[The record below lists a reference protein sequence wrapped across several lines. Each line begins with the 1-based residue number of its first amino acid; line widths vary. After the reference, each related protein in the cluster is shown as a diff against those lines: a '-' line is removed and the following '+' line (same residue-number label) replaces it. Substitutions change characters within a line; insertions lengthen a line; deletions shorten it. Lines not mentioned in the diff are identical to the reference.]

1 MKGATFELTTLL
13 MWGDAVLASWLVAL
27 RLTLHV
33 LAASVWVGGQIT
45 LAGLVPSVRS
55 RAPQAL
61 AAVAQQFARIAWPAY
76 VVLLATGAWN
86 VAALNLAR
94 TSFAYRAVLAAKVV
108 VVLLAGLATLL
119 HQRSRSAAWM
129 GVWGGVAALASVAA
143 LSMGVLLQG

>member
-61 AAVAQQFARIAWPAY
+61 AAVA
-76 VVLLATGAWN
+76 
-86 VAALNLAR
+86 
-94 TSFAYRAVLAAKVV
+94 
-108 VVLLAGLATLL
+108 
-119 HQRSRSAAWM
+119 
-129 GVWGGVAALASVAA
+129 
-143 LSMGVLLQG
+143 